1 MENTTISFNKIG
13 IVSEILERMNPAIEF
28 LPRDKK
34 TIVISFKRGG
44 FIEFKI
50 PESWEVEAKSYG
62 FLLLGVLLCN
72 IVSLTF
78 YKKIMLKDISML

>member
-34 TIVISFKRGG
+34 TIVISFKREG
-44 FIEFKI
+44 FQDSRE
-50 PESWEVEAKSYG
+50 
-62 FLLLGVLLCN
+62 LGSRSKELWLFA
-72 IVSLTF
+72 SRWL
-78 YKKIMLKDISML
+78 

>member
-34 TIVISFKRGG
+34 TIVI
-44 FIEFKI
+44 
-50 PESWEVEAKSYG
+50 
-62 FLLLGVLLCN
+62 FLKEEDLLNSRFQRVG
-72 IVSLTF
+72 
-78 YKKIMLKDISML
+78 K

>member
-13 IVSEILERMNPAIEF
+13 IVSEIPAIEF

-44 FIEFKI
+44 FIKFKI

-62 FLLLGVLLCN
+62 FLLLGGFEESFSYKIVLE
-72 IVSLTF
+72 
-78 YKKIMLKDISML
+78 

>member
-50 PESWEVEAKSYG
+50 SESWEVEAKSYG
-62 FLLLGVLLCN
+62 FLLLGGFEESFSYKIVLE
-72 IVSLTF
+72 
-78 YKKIMLKDISML
+78 

>member
-44 FIEFKI
+44 FIKFKI
-50 PESWEVEAKSYG
+50 PES
-62 FLLLGVLLCN
+62 
-72 IVSLTF
+72 
-78 YKKIMLKDISML
+78 

>member
-34 TIVISFKRGG
+34 TIVISFKREGS
-44 FIEFKI
+44 IEFKI
-50 PESWEVEAKSYG
+50 PESWELEVKSYG
-62 FLLLGVLLCN
+62 FLLLGGFEESFSYKIVLE
-72 IVSLTF
+72 
-78 YKKIMLKDISML
+78 